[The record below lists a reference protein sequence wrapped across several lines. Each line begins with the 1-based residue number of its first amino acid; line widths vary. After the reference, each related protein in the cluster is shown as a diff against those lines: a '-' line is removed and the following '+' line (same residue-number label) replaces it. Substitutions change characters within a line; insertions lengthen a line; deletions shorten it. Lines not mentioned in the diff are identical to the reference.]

1 MAIWISL
8 QHPNPAFSCAVLW
21 HTIQATVNDLGWA
34 HWFPHLGS
42 NSTCFFFLIFQKALR
57 VDLTCLECQMGNVC
71 TFGTILFALA
81 SSENT
86 RQAQKTNTNW
96 TPGLLHSHTISSA
109 LSCQL
114 VYKYQLATGIHCYNN
129 IPFCVM
135 CYTSSYLDDRKLS
148 IYQEAMSKMTPYRYI
163 VHYIENRMPF
173 WMKTVFGCSETCW
186 MNDS

>member
-1 MAIWISL
+1 MTWAGLTGFHTWVQIVF
-8 QHPNPAFSCAVLW
+8 AFFKR
-21 HTIQATVNDLGWA
+21 
-34 HWFPHLGS
+34 HW
-42 NSTCFFFLIFQKALR
+42 